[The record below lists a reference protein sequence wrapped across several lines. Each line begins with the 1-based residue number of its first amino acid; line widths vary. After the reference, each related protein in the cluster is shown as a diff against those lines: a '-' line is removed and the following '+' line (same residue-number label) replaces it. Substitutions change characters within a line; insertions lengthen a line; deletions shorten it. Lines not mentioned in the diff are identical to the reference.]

1 MEAEAKRNP
10 IVSRKVQEA
19 QAAGKDIPD
28 DVLLRIIDERIN
40 QSDCRVNGWV
50 LDGFPQ
56 NEAQVNLVSS
66 LNVKP
71 SLVVILD
78 Q

>member
-56 NEAQVNLVSS
+56 NEAQVNLV
-66 LNVKP
+66 
-71 SLVVILD
+71 
-78 Q
+78 